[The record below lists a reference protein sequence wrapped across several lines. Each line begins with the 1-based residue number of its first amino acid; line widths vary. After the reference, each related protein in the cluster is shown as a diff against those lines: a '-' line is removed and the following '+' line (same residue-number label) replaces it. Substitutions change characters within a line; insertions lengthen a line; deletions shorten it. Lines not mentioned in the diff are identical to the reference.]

1 MRSPQPHCEVAL
13 MLCESL
19 IHLLVEEGVLTK
31 AKAIEAIETVA
42 ELTHEIA
49 ESAPSVTSQIAVD
62 LVEDLA
68 ASFALQ
74 DSAPSN
80 ANLESVAS
88 ARSPR
93 RNCESRSPVSESPM
107 SESLGGDRIT
117 KLLPHSH
124 RTVNL

>member
-1 MRSPQPHCEVAL
+1 VNGAPHPVRSPTVNSCTELVMRSPQPHCEVAL

-62 LVEDLA
+62 LEDLA
-68 ASFALQ
+68 ASFTLQ
-74 DSAPSN
+74 ESARSN

-88 ARSPR
+88 ARSPLR
-93 RNCESRSPVSESPM
+93 Q
-107 SESLGGDRIT
+107 L
-117 KLLPHSH
+117 
-124 RTVNL
+124 

>member
-1 MRSPQPHCEVAL
+1 

-19 IHLLVEEGVLTK
+19 IHVLVEEGVLTK

-49 ESAPSVTSQIAVD
+49 ESDPSVTSQIAVD
-62 LVEDLA
+62 LAEGIA
-68 ASFALQ
+68 ASFTVQ

-80 ANLESVAS
+80 ATLELVAF

-93 RNCESRSPVSESPM
+93 RQ
-107 SESLGGDRIT
+107 
-117 KLLPHSH
+117 
-124 RTVNL
+124 